1 MVLFAPYIII
11 CPMHEETCPDWQ
23 PTTFG
28 EIKLPP
34 PDLLFIACS
43 IMKLAPCRHFVC
55 FFPQVLC
62 RHRYLWGVLCPAM
75 YRYDLQV
82 AKACQWE
89 EITNAACCFRHHDRA
104 RTSRSGGGRI
114 SHESQMQPEC
124 CFFTVYIVH
133 LNILPNRPHQ
143 NSDKCHASILAD
155 YDR

>member
-1 MVLFAPYIII
+1 MVLFLPRVLIR
-11 CPMHEETCPDWQ
+11 PKQEETYPSWQ

-62 RHRYLWGVLCPAM
+62 RHRYLRGVLCPAM

-89 EITNAACCFRHHDRA
+89 ETTNAACCFKHHDRA
-104 RTSRSGGGRI
+104 RTSSSGGGRF
-114 SHESQMQPEC
+114 SHESLIAAGQGRFSS
-124 CFFTVYIVH
+124 CFGHNLCTFEETKPYWTYEVF
-133 LNILPNRPHQ
+133 PMM
-143 NSDKCHASILAD
+143 DK
-155 YDR
+155 